1 MNALL
6 SSPLVQTVLLGAGLI
21 GAVSGALGVFAVLR
35 RQSLLGD
42 TISHAALPG
51 ICLGYLVAGG
61 RDLGALLAGAFVTGA
76 LAALVLHQI
85 TTRTRL
91 KQDAAL
97 GLVLSLFFALG
108 VVLLTYAQGRG
119 GSGALALQ
127 GFLFGQ
133 ASAIT
138 RADVALMAIV
148 AALVALGLGLFWRQ
162 VKLATFDPQGAT
174 LQGFPRS
181 VIDAGLTLAIA
192 LAVVLGLQLVGV
204 VLMVAL
210 LIAPAVAA
218 RQWVGSLGGMVVL
231 AALLGAGAGM
241 GGALVSATARGLS
254 TGPVVVLITVALVGL
269 SLAFAPQRGVVAQ
282 ILRTRKARRNL
293 ADAQVLGTLQ
303 ALSKAHADPAYPIE
317 RGMLRA
323 ALGPGSTARLK
334 EMEAR
339 GLVRAV
345 PHDPETTPHW
355 ELTQAGHDAAQGGK
369 NG

>member
-1 MNALL
+1 MIELL

-61 RDLGALLAGAFVTGA
+61 RDLGALLVGAFVTGA

-91 KQDAAL
+91 KQDAGL

-108 VVLLTYAQGRG
+108 IVLLTYVQGRG

-138 RADVALMAIV
+138 SADVGLMAGV
-148 AALVALGLGLFWRQ
+148 AALVGLSLALFWKQ

-174 LQGFPRS
+174 LQGFPRGA
-181 VIDAGLTLAIA
+181 IDAALTLAIA
-192 LAVVLGLQLVGV
+192 LAVVTGLQLVGV

-218 RQWVGSLGGMVVL
+218 RQWVGSLGAMVAL
-231 AALLGAGAGM
+231 AAVLGAGAGM

-254 TGPVVVLITVALVGL
+254 TGPVVVLIAVALVGL
-269 SLAFAPQRGVVAQ
+269 SLLLAPQRGIVATA
-282 ILRTRKARRNL
+282 LRLRAARRNL
-293 ADAQVLGTLQ
+293 ADAQVLGTLR
-303 ALSKAHADPAYPIE
+303 ALSAAHADPSYPVE
-317 RGMLRA
+317 GGMLRA
-323 ALGPGSTARLK
+323 ALGPVPTARMQAL
-334 EMEAR
+334 EAR

-345 PHDPETTPHW
+345 PHAPETTPHW
-355 ELTQAGHDAAQGGK
+355 ELTPAGHDAARKGAP
-369 NG
+369 

>member
-1 MNALL
+1 MIDLF
-6 SSPLVQTVLLGAGLI
+6 SSPLVQTVLMGAGLI

-61 RDLGALLAGAFVTGA
+61 RDLGALLLGAFVTGA
-76 LAALVLHQI
+76 LAALILHQI

-91 KQDAAL
+91 KQDAGL

-108 VVLLTYAQGRG
+108 VVLLTYVQGRG
-119 GSGALALQ
+119 GSGAVGLE

-138 RADVALMAIV
+138 RADVGLMAGV
-148 AALVALGLGLFWRQ
+148 AAVVALGLALFWKQ
-162 VKLATFDPQGAT
+162 VKLATFDPQGAS

-181 VIDAGLTLAIA
+181 AIDAGVTLAIA
-192 LAVVLGLQLVGV
+192 LAVVTGLQLVGV

-218 RQWVGSLGGMVVL
+218 RQWVGSLGAMVAM

-254 TGPVVVLITVALVGL
+254 TGPVVVLIAVALVGL
-269 SLAFAPQRGVVAQ
+269 SLAFAPQRG
-282 ILRTRKARRNL
+282 ILSNYLRTRQARRTL
-293 ADAQVLGTLQ
+293 ADTQVLGALQ
-303 ALSKAHADPAYPIE
+303 ALSDAHANPAYPIE

-334 EMEAR
+334 DLAAR
-339 GLVRAV
+339 GLVRSVVHA
-345 PHDPETTPHW
+345 PETTPHW
-355 ELTQAGHDAAQGGK
+355 ELTQAGHDAAKDRQ